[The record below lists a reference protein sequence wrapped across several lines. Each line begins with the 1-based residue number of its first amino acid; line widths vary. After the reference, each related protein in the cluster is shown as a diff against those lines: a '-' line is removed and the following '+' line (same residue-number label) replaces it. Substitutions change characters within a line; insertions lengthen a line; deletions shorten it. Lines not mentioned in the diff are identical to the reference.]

1 MATISAAGVGSGLD
15 IESIVSQLMT
25 IERQPINS
33 LATKKSSY
41 ETRLSAFG
49 QVKSSLSS
57 LQSAIQALSKSAT
70 FAATTATVADS
81 GIFSAVTSS
90 SATTGSYSIKIN
102 ELAQKQK
109 VVTDNVTEPGVADG
123 DLTITL
129 GTLSGGTFTADAGRS
144 TTIAF
149 TGSTLTELRDAIND
163 ADAGV
168 SATIINNGTV
178 NQLILTS
185 DATGADQAFEI
196 SGTSGLSGF
205 SFDPATATG
214 SLSAKSTAQDA
225 SFEVDGIAITRSSN
239 TVSDVIEGV
248 TLTLKTKDAIG
259 TTLTIEA
266 DHSVAE
272 TAINSFVSAYNSM
285 NSTLRKLIA
294 YNPDTGSA
302 GSLNGESIVRSV
314 MSQVR
319 DIFTYPLSG
328 LSGASSLQ
336 DIGFSF
342 AVDGS
347 LSVDSTKLTEALA
360 NAGTDVATLFMGNDT
375 VTGLATQLDDKLDQF
390 LAIDGLLTSRTESIN
405 TTIKGYDDSMSR
417 LETRMTAIEA
427 RYRAQF
433 TALDT
438 LMSSLNS
445 TSSYLTQVLSSLPTV
460 TSSSKK

>member
-33 LATKKSSY
+33 LETKKSSY

-57 LQSAIQALSKSAT
+57 LQSAIQALAKSAT

-81 GIFSAVTSS
+81 SIFSAVTSS

-205 SFDPATATG
+205 NFDPANASG

-360 NAGTDVATLFMGNDT
+360 NADTDVATLFMGNDT